1 MTPQQRQNEKRRN
14 KPRLS
19 PQFVSEDTIRMLA
32 ELEIVYGSKRAA
44 IEEAIKKLHEEQNK

>member
-1 MTPQQRQNEKRRN
+1 MNPQQRQNEKRRN
-14 KPRLS
+14 SPRLS
-19 PQFVSEDTIRMLA
+19 PQFVSKETILMLA